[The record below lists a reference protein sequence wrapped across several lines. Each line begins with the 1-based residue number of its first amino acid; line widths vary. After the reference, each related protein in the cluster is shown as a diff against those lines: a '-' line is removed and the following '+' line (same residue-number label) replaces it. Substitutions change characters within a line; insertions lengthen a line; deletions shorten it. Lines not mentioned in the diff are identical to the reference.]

1 MIYIHAY
8 SHQLSWGMCENIQ
21 ALVVDIGSH
30 LCRAGFAGDDVPRV
44 IFPSVIGRPYIVNG
58 SVSMG
63 CKPIYVGDDAASR
76 RGVLSLSYPI
86 QRGIVTDWEDMEKIL
101 HRTFNNQVFLAPE
114 EHPLLLSEPPLNP
127 KRDKES
133 LIELVFETFNFP
145 ATYIALQGL
154 LSVYASGRSN
164 VVVLSIGEGVA
175 HTLAVAHGYVICNSI
190 KRKEVAGCDLTEY
203 LMKILTHRGYSFTN
217 STEREIAREMKER
230 LCYVAADYK
239 KEISLARS
247 SSSIE
252 RTYQLPDGQV
262 FVVGEER
269 FRCPE
274 ALFNP
279 LLLQRESD
287 GIHEF
292 LYGAIQ
298 ECDVDVRSDLLGNI
312 VLSGGSTLL
321 PGFGERLCKEI
332 DSLIPSNAHAEVV
345 SLPERKYMVWTG
357 GSMLASLST
366 FQQMWLTKQEYE
378 ERGIGYI
385 HKRLF

>member
-1 MIYIHAY
+1 M
-8 SHQLSWGMCENIQ
+8 
-21 ALVVDIGSH
+21 
-30 LCRAGFAGDDVPRV
+30 
-44 IFPSVIGRPYIVNG
+44 
-58 SVSMG
+58 
-63 CKPIYVGDDAASR
+63 
-76 RGVLSLSYPI
+76 
-86 QRGIVTDWEDMEKIL
+86 
-101 HRTFNNQVFLAPE
+101 
-114 EHPLLLSEPPLNP
+114 
-127 KRDKES
+127 
-133 LIELVFETFNFP
+133 
-145 ATYIALQGL
+145 
-154 LSVYASGRSN
+154 
-164 VVVLSIGEGVA
+164 VVLSIGEGVA